1 MGSVAYVLCY
11 LAEDGIS
18 EEQKQNNKE
27 KLLEYSREKL
37 FSGKTDEE
45 ISTILDYYA
54 ESIEEVKNDYRNPS
68 AHTNELRRV
77 DAEQCF
83 ALVID
88 VEKLMKKMLDSFD
101 E

>member
-1 MGSVAYVLCY
+1 MKANGLT
-11 LAEDGIS
+11 EDQ
-18 EEQKQNNKE
+18 EENNKA
-27 KLLEYSREKL
+27 KLIEYAKDKL

-45 ISTILDYYA
+45 IMDLLSDYA
-54 ESIEEVKNDYRNPS
+54 ESVEEVKNDYRNPS

-83 ALVID
+83 ALVVD

>member
-1 MGSVAYVLCY
+1 M
-11 LAEDGIS
+11 
-18 EEQKQNNKE
+18 
-27 KLLEYSREKL
+27 EYSREKL